1 MNEIQKIYET
11 ELAEVGYLEKA
22 SNAYLDDKTK
32 NAGYNNITKY
42 WRDLR
47 KMGRMAIYGYST
59 GSSFV
64 GGASWPYCAAGQ
76 DWSFVKALGVERAS
90 ELLLHGTSAFINCQT
105 MYTKA
110 KAAGRIVKRP
120 QVGALALFYN
130 KSNVHYH
137 VEFIYKVDET
147 RFYTIGFNTSGASTV
162 VANGG
167 GVCAKKY
174 AIDSTAAHF
183 FLPAYKEEKVEF
195 TDGTTGSSVTYLKYG
210 SKGDAIRDV
219 QTKLIYLG
227 YSCGVYGADG
237 EFGSGTMAAV
247 KLFQKAKGLTVDGVV
262 GEKTSTAL
270 NIAYEAKK
278 NAQTA
283 SPNKT
288 EVLFVGKCT
297 GNDVNVRTWAGTEY
311 GNISSY
317 PKLGKGNLVDVMNY
331 TQTASDGSKWHYVR
345 ISGKYHGFVHSKY
358 IQKA

>member
-11 ELAEVGYLEKA
+11 ELEEVGYLEKA

-47 KMGRMAIYGYST
+47 KMGRMAIYGYSA

-105 MYTKA
+105 MYNKA
-110 KAAGRIVKRP
+110 KAASRIVKKP
-120 QVGALALFYN
+120 QAGALALFYN
-130 KSNVHYH
+130 SSGTHYH
-137 VEFIYKVDET
+137 VEFIYKVDDT
-147 RFYTIGFNTSGASTV
+147 RFYTIGFNTSGASSV

-174 AIDSTAAHF
+174 AITSTAAHF
-183 FLPAYKEEKVEF
+183 FLPEYKGKVNL
-195 TDGTTGSSVTYLKYG
+195 TDSTAGTSVTYLKYG
-210 SKGDAIRDV
+210 SKGDAVKDI

-227 YSCGVYGADG
+227 YSCGVYGSDG

-247 KLFQKAKGLTVDGVV
+247 KMFQKTQNLTVDGIV

-270 NIAYEAKK
+270 NVAYEAKK

-283 SPNKT
+283 SPDKT

-297 GNDVNVRTWAGTEY
+297 GNDVNVRIWAGTEY

-317 PKLGKGNLVDVMNY
+317 PHLNKDNLVDVMNY
-331 TQTASDGSKWHYVR
+331 TQTASDGSKWYYVR
-345 ISGKYHGFVHSKY
+345 IAGKYHGFVHSKY